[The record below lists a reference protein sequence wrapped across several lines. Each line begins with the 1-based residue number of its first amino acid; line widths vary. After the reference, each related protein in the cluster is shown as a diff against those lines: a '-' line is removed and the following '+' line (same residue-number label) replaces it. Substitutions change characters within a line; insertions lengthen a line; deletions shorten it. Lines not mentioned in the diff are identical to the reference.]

1 MTNAEKYLYKAIFF
15 NGKQMLSPEIDSTI
29 FHAMTHEDT
38 EILGMFCD
46 FSGIHG
52 EKLKEILIKG
62 YMDNACKNEE
72 EDSVEW
78 LDGNEDEN
86 LQDAMIRAAR
96 DAHFSRSKAK
106 EEFQNKG
113 ILEIYNLGMKHMHDY
128 LQSKEKIGGQ

>member
-15 NGKQMLSPEIDSTI
+15 DGKQMLSPEIDSVD

-78 LDGNEDEN
+78 LDGNEDEKM
-86 LQDAMIRAAR
+86 QDTMIRAAR
-96 DAHFSRSKAK
+96 NAHFSRNKAK

-113 ILEIYNLGMKHMHDY
+113 ILCIYNLGMKHMYDY
-128 LQSKEKIGGQ
+128 LQNKEGDGNE